1 MGDLM
6 KRAAPGMAL
15 AGLALTTV
23 WVFDPAL
30 HTDPAPTAAAGIEED
45 SAPLAE
51 EPTDVGD
58 DAGSDAGS
66 ESGAD
71 DNTET
76 ADDSTTTEEST
87 PAATDCSDPTM
98 VTGDEAMTQWGPVQ
112 VQMGFAAD
120 GSVCSVQAIAY
131 PVNDQRSARINAS
144 AIPYLDAQATEVG
157 VAFDAVSGATYTSE
171 AYRDSMQSILDQ
183 R

>member
-1 MGDLM
+1 MGELM

-30 HTDPAPTAAAGIEED
+30 HTDPAPTAAAGIEDGSGSE
-45 SAPLAE
+45 AE
-51 EPTDVGD
+51 EPADSGSES
-58 DAGSDAGS
+58 GSDAGS
-66 ESGAD
+66 ESQAD
-71 DNTET
+71 DGT
-76 ADDSTTTEEST
+76 ATDDSTATED
-87 PAATDCSDPTM
+87 PARAAADCSDPTV

-112 VQMGFAAD
+112 VQMEFADD
-120 GSVCSVQAIAY
+120 GSVCGVQAIAY

>member
-1 MGDLM
+1 MSELM

-30 HTDPAPTAAAGIEED
+30 HTDPAPTAAAGID
-45 SAPLAE
+45 DGSGTVAE
-51 EPTDVGD
+51 EPADS
-58 DAGSDAGS
+58 GSGSGADAGS
-66 ESGAD
+66 ESQAD
-71 DNTET
+71 DSTGT
-76 ADDSTTTEEST
+76 ADDSTATQETT
-87 PAATDCSDPTM
+87 PAADCSDPTV
-98 VTGDEAMTQWGPVQ
+98 VTGEEAWTQWGPVQ

-120 GSVCSVQAIAY
+120 GSVCSVQAVAY
-131 PVNDQRSARINAS
+131 PVDDQRSARINAS

-171 AYRDSMQSILDQ
+171 AYRESMQSILDQ

>member
-1 MGDLM
+1 MGELM

-30 HTDPAPTAAAGIEED
+30 HADPAPTAAAGID
-45 SAPLAE
+45 DGSGSVAE
-51 EPTDVGD
+51 EPADSGT
-58 DAGSDAGS
+58 GSGADAGS
-66 ESGAD
+66 ESQAD
-71 DNTET
+71 DST
-76 ADDSTTTEEST
+76 ADDSTGTEETT
-87 PAATDCSDPTM
+87 PAAADCSNPTM

-112 VQMGFAAD
+112 VQMGFADD

-131 PVNDQRSARINAS
+131 PVDDQRSARINAS

-171 AYRDSMQSILDQ
+171 AYRESMQSILDQ